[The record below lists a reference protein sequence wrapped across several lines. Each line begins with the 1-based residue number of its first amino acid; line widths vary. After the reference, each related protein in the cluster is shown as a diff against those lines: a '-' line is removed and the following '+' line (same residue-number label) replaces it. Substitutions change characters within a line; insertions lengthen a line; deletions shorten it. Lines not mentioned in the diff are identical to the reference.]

1 MWSITE
7 SAVICADTISWP
19 ITPPLSVV
27 VALARRL
34 LSVQTPT
41 GAKTHRA
48 DKYDGRNGALA
59 MTTRHRHSFVRL
71 CATCRFS
78 SRSATSPR
86 NHPQENDSRQAKLW
100 SCRYRSQKTRRNE
113 IPSTRSAPTH
123 GGIDWRC

>member
-1 MWSITE
+1 
-7 SAVICADTISWP
+7 
-19 ITPPLSVV
+19 VV
-27 VALARRL
+27 FARRL

-86 NHPQENDSRQAKLW
+86 NHPQEN
-100 SCRYRSQKTRRNE
+100 
-113 IPSTRSAPTH
+113 
-123 GGIDWRC
+123 